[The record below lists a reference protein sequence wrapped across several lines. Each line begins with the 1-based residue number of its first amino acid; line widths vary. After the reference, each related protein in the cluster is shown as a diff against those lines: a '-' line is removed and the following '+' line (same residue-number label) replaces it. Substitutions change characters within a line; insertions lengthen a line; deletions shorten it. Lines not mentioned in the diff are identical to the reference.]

1 MKLLRTIRFDDSD
14 TRVFDHAAQP
24 DEWAV
29 SGSSLFGD
37 VRAEALTG
45 KLRQAFANGF
55 LGTATLGHAT
65 FVIVASTTEA
75 TADKMTSDLTR
86 LLIERLGA
94 PSLAEAESVA
104 AAEVA
109 FVAEL
114 CRELEVG
121 RILAVSRSESDDGGI
136 SEQFHLVDAPR
147 EVSHDIRLWGVDD
160 DA

>member
-1 MKLLRTIRFDDSD
+1 MKLPRTIRFDDSD

-37 VRAEALTG
+37 VPADALAG

-65 FVIVASTTEA
+65 FVIVASA
-75 TADKMTSDLTR
+75 TKATVETMTSDLTR
-86 LLIERLGA
+86 LLVERLGA

-104 AAEVA
+104 EAEVA
-109 FVAEL
+109 FVMEL

-121 RILAVSRSESDDGGI
+121 RILAVSRSESGDGGI